1 MKVSVVIATHKKDF
15 YLEKTLKSLTLQTEK
30 DFQVHVVNDGG
41 DTSTIDLVNHFKDRL
56 DVHHH
61 WTREPGHQPCGA
73 AATRNVGIRH
83 AAAPRLL
90 IVDDDCLCPSDVIK
104 THATLG
110 GTNLGYIGFRR
121 FVAIDVV
128 KRITDRLLLDVKR
141 FIPCRAEQRHE
152 VKHQRRMASMCQNSQ
167 WEIQCYIWTC
177 HLSLPTA
184 IAKQVGGMWEE
195 MLGSGAEDQEFGLRC
210 FRAGV
215 RYRVLAD
222 PTVYHMDHPKCQM
235 QINHI
240 PQNRKLLEL
249 TKADPKIIVRN
260 GGPIS

>member
-1 MKVSVVIATHKKDF
+1 MKVSVVIATHKKNF

-30 DFQVHVVNDGG
+30 SFQVHVVNDGG
-41 DTSTIDLVNHFKDRL
+41 EPSTIELVNHFKDRL
-56 DVHHH
+56 DIHHH

-83 AAAPRLL
+83 AQAPRLL
-90 IVDDDCLCPSDVIK
+90 IVDDDCLCPFDLVAH
-104 THATLG
+104 HAAVG
-110 GTNLGYIGFRR
+110 GNGGVIGFRR
-121 FVAIDVV
+121 FVALDVV
-128 KRITDRLLLDVKR
+128 KTLTDKHLADIKRRIPSR
-141 FIPCRAEQRHE
+141 PEQRHE
-152 VKHQRRMASMCQNSQ
+152 PKHQRRMAELVRDNK
-167 WEIQCYIWTC
+167 WEIQGYLWTC
-177 HLSLPTA
+177 HLGLPTE
-184 IAKQVGGMWEE
+184 IAKSVGGMWEE

-222 PTVYHMDHPKCQM
+222 PTVYHMDHPKCQL

-249 TKADPKIIVRN
+249 TKADPKIVVRN
-260 GGPIS
+260 GGPLT